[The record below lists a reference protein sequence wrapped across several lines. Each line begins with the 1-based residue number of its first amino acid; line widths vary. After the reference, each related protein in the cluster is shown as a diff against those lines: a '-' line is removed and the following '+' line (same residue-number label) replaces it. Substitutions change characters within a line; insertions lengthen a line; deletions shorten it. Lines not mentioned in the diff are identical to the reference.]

1 MTAKPDNPPA
11 VRQIDH
17 YLANLKYR
25 QTTTYGPVLEGFAYA
40 EVPHWQLLQWRDATL
55 AERTKT
61 DDR

>member
-1 MTAKPDNPPA
+1 MFKMLGNLTKA
-11 VRQIDH
+11 VVGVH

-25 QTTTYGPVLEGFAYA
+25 QTTTYGPALEGFAYA